1 MKKQI
6 ISEEFKRMQKLAGL
20 ITESQLNEISQNLK
34 VSFGPF
40 ENVEYYKVGNDELY
54 LIVTNSDNFGKIE
67 NSIDFGDRD
76 YMTDKEISFL
86 NGKVEDLADEM
97 SDYLT
102 SIGVENEVYDNPI
115 GYGQEIDN
123 LVVSI
128 NPNDLSKLK

>member
-6 ISEEFKRMQKLAGL
+6 LSEEFKRMQKLAGIL
-20 ITESQLNEISQNLK
+20 TESQLNEISRNLE

-40 ENVEYYKVGNDELY
+40 KNVEYYTVGSDEFY
-54 LIVTNSDNFGKIE
+54 LVVTNSDNFGEIE

-76 YMTDKEISFL
+76 YMTNKEISFL
-86 NGKVEDLADEM
+86 NGEVEDLADKM
-97 SDYLT
+97 SEYLT
-102 SIGVENEVYDNPI
+102 SIGIENEVYDNPI

-123 LVVSI
+123 LVISI